1 MTDSSST
8 THSLVLNEAV
18 YKSLSV
24 DKKRRLYLYEW
35 LMYLDKHLPNA
46 SKKEIKDSQQ
56 IIIAQ
61 LLNFFNAFPGPPIR
75 HLIAKNISTLF
86 SLGDI
91 IALYATIEK
100 CNELLK
106 SKEHETQMQQM
117 AKLCALSV
125 IGALYEKLG
134 RMVPSYD
141 ETVQIL
147 LKYLKSADS
156 QVRIEIVQTFEKII
170 YGLGTAGQSL
180 HKDIYKQLKQLV
192 QDRVLAV
199 RCASIKCL
207 CEMIK
212 HSTFLYSPSSA
223 SASSSAAGS
232 SSATSSVAHE
242 LETNVQLGFKALDNS
257 NYDVRCCV
265 AIYLAQLVYYSIN
278 QLQQQQLILQQQQQ
292 MANASV
298 LAPSS
303 ASGTNLAGMSGG
315 GVDGSTKHQREQAA
329 QQQQNAAAQ
338 MIMNEKIKNTLLLLS
353 NGFSKLYSSSGSFNL
368 GMRRFLIF
376 RIYFL

>member
-1 MTDSSST
+1 
-8 THSLVLNEAV
+8 
-18 YKSLSV
+18 
-24 DKKRRLYLYEW
+24 
-35 LMYLDKHLPNA
+35 MYLDKHLPNT

-86 SLGDI
+86 SIGDI
-91 IALYATIEK
+91 IALYGTIEK

-117 AKLCALSV
+117 SKLCALNV

-156 QVRIEIVQTFEKII
+156 QVRIEIVQTFERIV

-212 HSTFLYSPSSA
+212 HSTFLYSPSL
-223 SASSSAAGS
+223 ASSSTLAAGS
-232 SSATSSVAHE
+232 GSNSTSAFLSSSSVAHE

-257 NYDVRCCV
+257 NYEVRCCV
-265 AIYLAQLVYYSIN
+265 AIYLAQLIYYSIN
-278 QLQQQQLILQQQQQ
+278 QLQQQQLLLQQQQQ

-298 LAPSS
+298 LAPSGQ
-303 ASGTNLAGMSGG
+303 SGTNLSGMSGG
-315 GVDGSTKHQREQAA
+315 GVDGSTKQQREQAA
-329 QQQQNAAAQ
+329 QQQQNHHHQ
-338 MIMNEKIKNTLLLLS
+338 LHHHHHHHHHQQQQQQQDQHQDQQ
-353 NGFSKLYSSSGSFNL
+353 
-368 GMRRFLIF
+368 
-376 RIYFL
+376 